1 MHEFNIIMEC
11 LDDTKFQDHSFEYMG
26 NKITLIVKNTIFY
39 NIYKKKWRIWWFS
52 VSNFR
57 LRSTIHY
64 TI

>member
-39 NIYKKKWRIWWFS
+39 NIYKKSGVFGGFQLVIF
-52 VSNFR
+52 
-57 LRSTIHY
+57 L
-64 TI
+64 